1 MSLSLQ
7 EGSGISRTQDLTWKC
22 LKGVA
27 DAVTS
32 FLKRVWIFICVNH
45 ITELFLIWKDLENID
60 TACTCYTTKII
71 GGQQIL
77 PVTAHW
83 SHQPQQPGL
92 IYQTCKAMRLCYGF
106 RLKKTTKNMHYI
118 QDKWSYAHDF
128 AGWVSDCKTRGFPAT
143 AVLGLVPI
151 SLASAC
157 LLLGF
162 CFLVVRLNIQCTT
175 FKVFFSRRNQGKNR
189 FLFN

>member
-1 MSLSLQ
+1 MHIYVYRQIKWHSEMSLSSQ

-128 AGWVSDCKTRGFPAT
+128 AGWVSDCKTRGF
-143 AVLGLVPI
+143 LQ
-151 SLASAC
+151 
-157 LLLGF
+157 LLCWVWCPSRWRQPVF
-162 CFLVVRLNIQCTT
+162 CW
-175 FKVFFSRRNQGKNR
+175 VFAF
-189 FLFN
+189 